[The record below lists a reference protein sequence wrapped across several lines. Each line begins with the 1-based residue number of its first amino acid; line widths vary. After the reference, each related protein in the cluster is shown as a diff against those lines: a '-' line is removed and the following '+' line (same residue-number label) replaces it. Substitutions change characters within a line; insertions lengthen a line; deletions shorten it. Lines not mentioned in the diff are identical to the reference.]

1 MPLPQIYGFS
11 QTLKIGQSSRD
22 LGNNSKSSL
31 QFVIGMTKRIRNN
44 TMLLMN
50 NFGISGEGLDVGI
63 GVNWVIN
70 QGT

>member
-1 MPLPQIYGFS
+1 
-11 QTLKIGQSSRD
+11 
-22 LGNNSKSSL
+22 
-31 QFVIGMTKRIRNN
+31 MTKRIRNN